1 MLTTGDVL
9 ETNCE
14 AGSRRCRQKS
24 SEAQAHVVCAPES
37 RRGQRAR
44 PGRRGASVGPSSS
57 TAGASPPRAVHTR
70 SGALCSRAPE
80 RSRALLWVLTAQR
93 WLQVASGRAAPL
105 RPEAPS
111 GPRGWP
117 GAVPASYLARR
128 RTHVP
133 FGWCLTCSARPK
145 AHPPPPSDP

>member
-14 AGSRRCRQKS
+14 AGSRRSRQKS

-57 TAGASPPRAVHTR
+57 TAALRLPAQFTRAQAPCARGHL
-70 SGALCSRAPE
+70 SGVARCS
-80 RSRALLWVLTAQR
+80 
-93 WLQVASGRAAPL
+93 G
-105 RPEAPS
+105 
-111 GPRGWP
+111 
-117 GAVPASYLARR
+117 Y
-128 RTHVP
+128 
-133 FGWCLTCSARPK
+133 
-145 AHPPPPSDP
+145 